1 MNTNNILKA
10 ASILFQNKLNG
21 RGINSLPP
29 NCTPQNNEEAYQIQ
43 NELKILCL
51 SLKDNISI
59 GKKVGCTNKI
69 AQEQIKVYEPFYG
82 ELYSKFS
89 SENNCTLKSNNF
101 YKPHAEPEISFRMK
115 EDVNITKAP
124 FTIHNVDELFDGLL
138 PSIEVVDFRFNKEL
152 KNIGIY
158 NLISSNGASEHWI
171 HGENIYPIN
180 KINLENHVVS
190 IYVDSLLID
199 KGNTN
204 KVLENP
210 LNSAIWIINQLALK
224 GEPLLKGQFIS
235 TGTCTKAIQIKPGNT
250 IKADFGSIGSV
261 KLNYV

>member
-1 MNTNNILKA
+1 MNNNNILKA
-10 ASILFQNKLNG
+10 ANILFQNKLNG
-21 RGINSLPP
+21 SGIDSLPSK
-29 NCTPQNNEEAYQIQ
+29 CTPQNNQEAYQIQ

-89 SENNCTLKSNNF
+89 SANNCSLNSNNF
-101 YKPHAEPEISFRMK
+101 YNPHAEPEISFRLK
-115 EDVNITKAP
+115 EDVNVTKAP
-124 FTIHNVDELFDGLL
+124 FDIHSVSELFDGIL
-138 PSIEVVDFRFNKEL
+138 PSIEIVDFRFNKEL
-152 KNIGIY
+152 KDIGIN
-158 NLISSNGASEHWI
+158 NLISSNGASEHWVY
-171 HGENIYPIN
+171 GEDIYPIN
-180 KINLENHVVS
+180 KINLENHVVR
-190 IYVDSLLID
+190 IFADTLLID
-199 KGNTN
+199 EGNTN

-210 LNSAIWIINQLALK
+210 LNSALWIINLLSLK

-250 IKADFGSIGSV
+250 IKADFGVIGCV

>member
-1 MNTNNILKA
+1 MDNKYILLAANILFNHR
-10 ASILFQNKLNG
+10 LNKKGLK
-21 RGINSLPP
+21 SLPKK
-29 NCTPQNNEEAYQIQ
+29 CIPQDTNEAYKIQ
-43 NELKILCL
+43 NELKILYL
-51 SLKDNISI
+51 SMSENFCI
-59 GKKVGCTNKI
+59 GKKVGCTNKL
-69 AQEQIKVYEPFYG
+69 AQEQINVREPFYG
-82 ELYSKFS
+82 NLFFRFRKFS
-89 SENNCTLKSNNF
+89 GCQLKLRNF
-101 YKPHAEPEISFRMK
+101 YKPFIEPEISFRIK
-115 EDVNITKAP
+115 EDVNITNAP
-124 FTIHNVDELFDGLL
+124 FAIHNVDELFDGLL
-138 PSIEVVDFRFNKEL
+138 PSIEVVDFRYNKEL

-171 HGENIYPIN
+171 YGKNVYPIN

-210 LNSAIWIINQLALK
+210 LNSAIWIINHLALK

>member
-10 ASILFQNKLNG
+10 ANILFQNKLNG
-21 RGINSLPP
+21 RGISSLPV

-51 SLKDNISI
+51 SLKNNKSI

-82 ELYSKFS
+82 ELYSRFS
-89 SENNCTLKSNNF
+89 SENNCTLNSNNF
-101 YKPHAEPEISFRMK
+101 YKPHAEPEISFRLK
-115 EDVNITKAP
+115 EDVNVTKAP
-124 FTIHNVDELFDGLL
+124 FTIQNVDELFDGLL
-138 PSIEVVDFRFNKEL
+138 PSIEVVDFRFKKEL
-152 KNIGIY
+152 KDIGIN

-171 HGENIYPIN
+171 YGENIYPIN
-180 KINLENHVVS
+180 KINLENHLVG
-190 IYVDSLLID
+190 IYADTLLID
-199 KGNTN
+199 EGNTN

-210 LNSAIWIINQLALK
+210 LNSALWVINRLSLK

-250 IKADFGSIGSV
+250 IKADFGIIGSV
-261 KLNYV
+261 IFNYV

>member
-1 MNTNNILKA
+1 MNNNNILKA

-51 SLKDNISI
+51 SLKDNVSI
-59 GKKVGCTNKI
+59 GKKVGCTNRI

-89 SENNCTLKSNNF
+89 SANDCTLKSNNF
-101 YKPHAEPEISFRMK
+101 YKPHAEPEISFRLK
-115 EDVNITKAP
+115 EDVNVAKAP
-124 FTIHNVDELFDGLL
+124 FAIHNVDELFDGLL
-138 PSIEVVDFRFNKEL
+138 PSIEIVDFRFNKEL
-152 KNIGIY
+152 KDIGIH
-158 NLISSNGASEHWI
+158 NLISSNGASEHWVY
-171 HGENIYPIN
+171 GENIYPIN
-180 KINLENHVVS
+180 KINLENHIVS
-190 IYVDSLLID
+190 IYADTLLID
-199 KGNTN
+199 EGNTN

-210 LNSAIWIINQLALK
+210 LNSALWVINHLAFK
-224 GEPLLKGQFIS
+224 GEPLLKGQYIS

-250 IKADFGSIGSV
+250 IKADFGSIGCV
-261 KLNYV
+261 NLNYV

>member
-1 MNTNNILKA
+1 MNNNNILNA
-10 ASILFQNKLNG
+10 ANILFQNKLNG
-21 RGINSLPP
+21 NGIDSFPT

-51 SLKDNISI
+51 SLKDNVSI
-59 GKKVGCTNKI
+59 GKKVGCTNRI

-101 YKPHAEPEISFRMK
+101 YKPHVEPEISFRIK

-124 FTIHNVDELFDGLL
+124 FTINNVDELFDGLL

-152 KNIGIY
+152 KDIGIY

-171 HGENIYPIN
+171 YNKNIYPIN
-180 KINLENHVVS
+180 KINLKNHVVS

-210 LNSAIWIINQLALK
+210 LNGLLIN
-224 GEPLLKGQFIS
+224 
-235 TGTCTKAIQIKPGNT
+235 
-250 IKADFGSIGSV
+250 
-261 KLNYV
+261 

>member
-10 ASILFQNKLNG
+10 ANILFQNKLNG
-21 RGINSLPP
+21 TGIDNLPI
-29 NCTPQNNEEAYQIQ
+29 NCIPQNNKEAYQIQ

-69 AQEQIKVYEPFYG
+69 AQKQIKVYEPFYG

-89 SENNCTLKSNNF
+89 SENDCTLNSNNF
-101 YKPHAEPEISFRMK
+101 YKPYAEPEISFKIK

-124 FTIHNVDELFDGLL
+124 FTIHNADELFDGLL
-138 PSIEVVDFRFNKEL
+138 PSIEIVDFRFNKDL
-152 KNIGIY
+152 KHIGVH
-158 NLISSNGASEHWI
+158 NLISNNGASEHWI
-171 HGENIYPIN
+171 YGENIYPIN
-180 KINLENHVVS
+180 KINLGNHIVR
-190 IYVDSLLID
+190 IYNDTFLID
-199 KGNTN
+199 EGNTN

-210 LNSAIWIINQLALK
+210 LNSALWVINQLAFK
-224 GEPLLKGQFIS
+224 GEPLLKGQYIS
-235 TGTCTKAIQIKPGNT
+235 TGTCTKAIQVKPGNT
-250 IKADFGSIGSV
+250 IKADFGIIGCV

>member
-10 ASILFQNKLNG
+10 ANILFQNKLSG
-21 RGINSLPP
+21 IGINSLPP
-29 NCTPQNNEEAYQIQ
+29 NCTPQNNEEAYHIQ

-51 SLKDNISI
+51 SLKNNVSI
-59 GKKVGCTNKI
+59 GKKVGCTNRI

-89 SENNCTLKSNNF
+89 SENDCTLNSNNF

-124 FTIHNVDELFDGLL
+124 FSIHNIDELFDGLL
-138 PSIEVVDFRFNKEL
+138 PSIEIVDFRFNKEL
-152 KNIGIY
+152 KDIGIH

-171 HGENIYPIN
+171 YGENIYPIN
-180 KINLENHVVS
+180 RINLENHIVS
-190 IYVDSLLID
+190 IYADTLLID
-199 KGNTN
+199 EGNTN

-210 LNSAIWIINQLALK
+210 LNSALWVLNQLAFK
-224 GEPLLKGQFIS
+224 GETLLKGQYIS

-250 IKADFGSIGSV
+250 IKADFGSIGCV
-261 KLNYV
+261 NLNYV

>member
-1 MNTNNILKA
+1 
-10 ASILFQNKLNG
+10 
-21 RGINSLPP
+21 
-29 NCTPQNNEEAYQIQ
+29 
-43 NELKILCL
+43 
-51 SLKDNISI
+51 
-59 GKKVGCTNKI
+59 
-69 AQEQIKVYEPFYG
+69 
-82 ELYSKFS
+82 
-89 SENNCTLKSNNF
+89 
-101 YKPHAEPEISFRMK
+101 MK
-115 EDVNITKAP
+115 EDVNVAKAP
-124 FTIHNVDELFDGLL
+124 FAIHNVDELFDGLL

-171 HGENIYPIN
+171 YGENIYPIN

-210 LNSAIWIINQLALK
+210 LNSAIWLINQLALK

>member
-1 MNTNNILKA
+1 MNTNNILKTA
-10 ASILFQNKLNG
+10 NILFQNKLNG

-43 NELKILCL
+43 YELKILCL
-51 SLKDNISI
+51 SLKDNKSI

-69 AQEQIKVYEPFYG
+69 AQEQINVNDPFYG

-101 YKPHAEPEISFRMK
+101 YKPLVEPEISFRMK
-115 EDVNITKAP
+115 EDVNITNAP

-210 LNSAIWIINQLALK
+210 LNSAIWVINRLALK

-235 TGTCTKAIQIKPGNT
+235 TGTCTKAIQIKPGNI
-250 IKADFGSIGSV
+250 IKADFGSIGCV